1 MSKIESQHLARKAY
15 VYVRQSTMAQV
26 EHNVESRERQYELA
40 ERAVALGWPA
50 GEVVV
55 VDEDQG
61 RSGKSADG
69 RNGFQGLVAEVGL
82 GRVGIVVGIEVSR
95 LARGNADW
103 YQLLDLCALTDTL
116 IADSDGIY
124 HPGLHNDRLVL
135 GLKGTMSEAELHVLR
150 ARLRGGSLHKAGK
163 GELRLPLPAGL
174 EYDDTGRVRVTPDEA
189 VADAIATVF
198 SYFETLASAR
208 QVMLRLLG
216 ENRKLPR
223 KASTD
228 RQVRWV
234 EPTYRAIHDIL
245 TNPVFAGAYAYGRKR
260 TERRVEGGVVR
271 ERQRRAPR
279 EEWHVCIEGHHP
291 GYITFERYLSNQE
304 RLRAN
309 WRPPR
314 GEGGGA
320 AREGRALLQGL
331 IRCGRCGRKMQ
342 VGYSG
347 KTLVPNYSCVRGNQ
361 LYGAK
366 RCQSVGG
373 RRIERVVLDSVF
385 EALRPAGIEATLR
398 AIEHASSD
406 HQTRV
411 RSAEL
416 ELERAQ
422 IHADRAR
429 RQFDACE
436 PENRLV
442 ARTLEREWEQRLAE
456 VRRAERAV
464 GEIAARRPDPL
475 TDEEIAWCRQAGA
488 DLRKVF
494 DAPTT
499 SDRERKQ
506 LLRAILTDVVVTV
519 DRESEQHAAQLRAVW
534 EGGAVTE
541 HTVTLPRTGSHTR
554 CTDQDTIALVRQLAE
569 HYPDKQIAAILSRQG
584 RRTGAGNPFTAH
596 NVHGLRTYHKIPAAP
611 VRPTAH
617 DGDMV
622 TIAKA
627 ANELGVSTAT
637 VHRWLREGFITGEQ
651 ITPGAPWQIQ
661 LTDELR
667 RTHPPASARRVAT
680 AHPGRQ
686 RPRRRPPDRV
696 AQGPTRRARRRL
708 RPQRQAKRPTNPGQ
722 TRPNWTVRQPHP
734 TGGAVLNQR
743 HVPEMAGVE
752 QLALELVLEQVE
764 HGLPVDAGGLHPDDG
779 HGVAAQPV
787 RQRDQASGRRAKL
800 ADLLPAAAIAVPDA
814 HARGDL
820 GLVDVEHRAALDQT
834 IHGTSR
840 GSDTRRPPGRASCGG
855 V

>member
-1 MSKIESQHLARKAY
+1 MSKIESQHLQRKAY

-26 EHNVESRERQYELA
+26 ERNVESRERQYELVD
-40 ERAVALGWPA
+40 RAVALGWHA
-50 GEVVV
+50 AEVVV
-55 VDEDQG
+55 VDCDQG
-61 RSGKSADG
+61 QSGKSTDG
-69 RNGFQGLVAEVGL
+69 RDGFHGLVADIGL
-82 GRVGIVVGIEVSR
+82 GRVGIVLGIEVSR
-95 LARGNADW
+95 LARNNASW

-135 GLKGTMSEAELHVLR
+135 GLKGTMSEAELHVLK

-174 EYDDTGRVRVTPDEA
+174 EYDETRRVRITPDEA
-189 VADAIATVF
+189 VADAIQTVF
-198 SYFETLASAR
+198 SYFDQLQSAR
-208 QVMLRLLG
+208 QVMLRLLA
-216 ENRKLPR
+216 EDRELPR
-223 KASTD
+223 KASAD

-234 EPTYRAIHDIL
+234 TPTYRAIHDIL

-279 EEWHVCIEGHHP
+279 EEWHVCIAGHHP
-291 GYITFERYLSNQE
+291 GYITFERYLANQE

-361 LYGAK
+361 LYGTK

-398 AIEHASSD
+398 AIEHTKD
-406 HQTRV
+406 EHHTRV
-411 RSAEL
+411 RSVEL

-422 IHADRAR
+422 IHAERAR

-442 ARTLEREWEQRLAE
+442 TRTLEREWEQRLAA
-456 VRRAERAV
+456 VRAAERAV
-464 GEIAARRPDPL
+464 ADIATKRPDPL
-475 TDEEIAWCRQAGA
+475 TPEEIAWCRQAGA

-519 DRESEQHAAQLRAVW
+519 DRESEQHTAELQVVW
-534 EGGAVTE
+534 DGGAVTE
-541 HTVTLPRTGSHTR
+541 HSVPLSRTGSHTR

-569 HYPDKQIAAILSRQG
+569 RYPDKQIAAILARQG
-584 RRTGAGNPFTAH
+584 RLTGAGNPFTAH

-611 VRPTAH
+611 VRATAH

-667 RTHPPASARRVAT
+667 SRVCEHA
-680 AHPGRQ
+680 
-686 RPRRRPPDRV
+686 PD
-696 AQGPTRRARRRL
+696 GWLPLT
-708 RPQRQAKRPTNPGQ
+708 QA
-722 TRPNWTVRQPHP
+722 
-734 TGGAVLNQR
+734 A
-743 HVPEMAGVE
+743 E
-752 QLALELVLEQVE
+752 AL
-764 HGLPVDAGGLHPDDG
+764 
-779 HGVAAQPV
+779 GVA
-787 RQRDQASGRRAKL
+787 RQTVLHKVQ
-800 ADLLPAAAIAVPDA
+800 
-814 HARGDL
+814 RGDL
-820 GLVDVEHRAALDQT
+820 AAVYVHNGKRKGLRIQVKPDQVGLFDNH
-834 IHGTSR
+834 IR
-840 GSDTRRPPGRASCGG
+840 QEAQC
-855 V
+855 